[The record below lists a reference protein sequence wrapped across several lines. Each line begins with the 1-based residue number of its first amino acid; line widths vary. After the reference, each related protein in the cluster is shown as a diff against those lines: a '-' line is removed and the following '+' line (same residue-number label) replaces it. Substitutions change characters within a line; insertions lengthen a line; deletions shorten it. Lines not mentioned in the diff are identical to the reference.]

1 MKKQKKVE
9 KKYFLGYKLQRKSTF
24 ESKVLWAMFKKIWTL
39 FKNLRDV
46 QKLHVW
52 ITMASLKKLSHG
64 PLGIQPDWQLIV
76 IQPEETEDIC
86 TRKYKTSWSVHNS
99 TLTQLRA
106 EAGTSNVFWNG
117 YEIYVAPHI

>member
-9 KKYFLGYKLQRKSTF
+9 KKYFFGSKLQRKSTF
-24 ESKVLWAMFKKIWTL
+24 ESKVLWTMFKKIWTL

-64 PLGIQPDWQLIV
+64 PLGIRPDWQPIV

-86 TRKYKTSWSVHNS
+86 TRIYFQSWNS
-99 TLTQLRA
+99 LLT
-106 EAGTSNVFWNG
+106 
-117 YEIYVAPHI
+117 IYSPQ

>member
-9 KKYFLGYKLQRKSTF
+9 KKYFFGSKLQRKSTF
-24 ESKVLWAMFKKIWTL
+24 ESKVLWTMFKKIWTL

-46 QKLHVW
+46 QTLHVW

-86 TRKYKTSWSVHNS
+86 TGIYFQSWNS
-99 TLTQLRA
+99 MLT
-106 EAGTSNVFWNG
+106 
-117 YEIYVAPHI
+117 IYSTQ

>member
-24 ESKVLWAMFKKIWTL
+24 ESKVLWTMFKKIWTL

-52 ITMASLKKLSHG
+52 ITMASLKKLSHV

-76 IQPEETEDIC
+76 IQKGLK
-86 TRKYKTSWSVHNS
+86 KYLQAYTWAWKVQNQ
-99 TLTQLRA
+99 LKCTQLDPDTA
-106 EAGTSNVFWNG
+106 ESWGGN
-117 YEIYVAPHI
+117 